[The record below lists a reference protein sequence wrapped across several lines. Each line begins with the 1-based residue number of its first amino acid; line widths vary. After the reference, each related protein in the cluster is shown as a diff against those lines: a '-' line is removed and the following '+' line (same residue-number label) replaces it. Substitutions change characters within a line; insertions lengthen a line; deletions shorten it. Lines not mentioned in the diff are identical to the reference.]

1 MKIDLANLPEEGQH
15 FQGELPPEV
24 FDLENSDIL
33 SASPLKYSLFA
44 QRFDTELLLTGEI
57 EATFELTCNVTL
69 ESFKQTIFLP
79 AAAVSIEIGP
89 DSLIDPAEELREEI
103 LLELPTNPR
112 CDQGDEPKKCE
123 IDPKYLAV
131 DKATDDGVDS
141 APAEEKPNPWAA
153 LDALDSQD

>member
-89 DSLIDPAEELREEI
+89 D
-103 LLELPTNPR
+103 
-112 CDQGDEPKKCE
+112 
-123 IDPKYLAV
+123 
-131 DKATDDGVDS
+131 
-141 APAEEKPNPWAA
+141 
-153 LDALDSQD
+153 